1 MAAWNIARRAWECTP
16 GLATSVSRLM
26 VFDLASVNSRSFSCL
41 RVLLNERKYS
51 KDHEWIETV
60 DGIGKIGIT
69 NYAQD
74 KLGDVVYVDLPE
86 VDSEFSSGDICG
98 ALESVKAASDLFS
111 PVSGTVT
118 EVNDNLSDSPGL
130 INSSPYEEGWIM
142 KMKLKSPE
150 ELNELMTEEDYDKF
164 VREMETD

>member
-1 MAAWNIARRAWECTP
+1 M
-16 GLATSVSRLM
+16 VSK
-26 VFDLASVNSRSFSCL
+26 
-41 RVLLNERKYS
+41 VLVDKFEEQRKYS

-130 INSSPYEEGWIM
+130 INSSPYEEGM
-142 KMKLKSPE
+142 LLYHLPLSLFPVCSYLHK
-150 ELNELMTEEDYDKF
+150 
-164 VREMETD
+164 